1 MKMNVMAGLMT
12 LLLCVL
18 ATGYAAET
26 VVSTDWLEANLS
38 KVTVVDIRKVE
49 DYRAGHVPAA
59 INAYFGAWV
68 RSKEGLQNEL
78 PLDEALREILLAT
91 GIEPETRV
99 VVAGSAAGVG
109 ENANV
114 TRVAWTLKYAGIDNV
129 AILNGG
135 FEKWVADRKPVS
147 KDIVKLKGKPH
158 RGKLN
163 KTASYLVSKEELLNS
178 IGKAVIVDAR
188 DPELYSG
195 AKKASLVERPGH
207 IKGAVNLPT
216 SKAFN
221 EDGTFKTPGELEAM
235 ARRAVGN
242 EKTREILVYC
252 DTGRAASVWWYLLS
266 ESFGYQNVKLYD
278 GSAQDF
284 AKDPSA
290 PMEQ

>member
-1 MKMNVMAGLMT
+1 MKMNVMAGLMA
-12 LLLCVL
+12 LLLCVP
-18 ATGYAAET
+18 AAGIAAET
-26 VVSTDWLEANLS
+26 IVSTDWLEANLS

-59 INAYFGAWV
+59 INAYYGAWV

-78 PLDEALREILLAT
+78 PLDEALREILSAT

-99 VVAGSAAGVG
+99 VVVGSAASVG

-114 TRVAWTLKYAGIDNV
+114 TRVAWTLKYAGIGNA

-147 KDIVKLKGKPH
+147 KDVVKLKDKPY

-163 KTASYLVSKEELLNS
+163 KAASYLVSKEELLNS

-188 DPELYSG
+188 ESDFYSG
-195 AKKASLVERPGH
+195 AKKAAFVDRPGH
-207 IKGAVNLPT
+207 IQGAVSLAV
-216 SKAFN
+216 SRAFN
-221 EDGTFKTPGELEAM
+221 ADGTFKAPGELEAM
-235 ARRAVGN
+235 AGRAVGN
-242 EKTREILVYC
+242 DKTGEIILYC
-252 DTGRAASVWWYLLS
+252 DSGRAASVWWYLLS

-290 PMEQ
+290 PMEK